1 MEFRRL
7 GNGLYF
13 PPIAPNGRVYAAPL
27 GQETQVEIF
36 CLTPVGIM
44 GAGILSHWSEI
55 VGFYYDDES
64 WEIIPR
70 NYSGRGMRFRRGLSC
85 IMVIA
90 GNEALT
96 THIQGYPIPICV
108 MNRIAFEQQRGSKG

>member
-1 MEFRRL
+1 MEFRHL

-13 PPIAPNGRVYAAPL
+13 PPIAPNGRVYAVPL
-27 GQETQVEIF
+27 GQETQVETF
-36 CLTPVGIM
+36 CLTPMGIM
-44 GAGILSHWSEI
+44 GAGIKSHWSEI

-70 NYSGRGMRFRRGLSC
+70 NYSGRGMRFSRGLSC
-85 IMVIA
+85 IMLIA

-96 THIQGYPIPICV
+96 THIQGYPIPMCV
-108 MNRIAFEQQRGSKG
+108 MNRIAFEKQRGTEE

>member
-1 MEFRRL
+1 
-7 GNGLYF
+7 
-13 PPIAPNGRVYAAPL
+13 
-27 GQETQVEIF
+27 
-36 CLTPVGIM
+36 M
-44 GAGILSHWSEI
+44 GAGIQSHWSEI
-55 VGFYYDDES
+55 VGCYYDDET

-96 THIQGYPIPICV
+96 THIQGYPIPMCV
-108 MNRIAFEQQRGSKG
+108 INRIAFEQQRGSER

>member
-1 MEFRRL
+1 MEFRHL
-7 GNGLYF
+7 SNGQYF
-13 PPIAPNGRVYAAPL
+13 PPIAPNGRVYAVPL
-27 GQETQVEIF
+27 EQETQIEIF

-44 GAGILSHWSEI
+44 GAGIQLHWSEI
-55 VGFYYDDES
+55 VGCYYDDES

-96 THIQGYPIPICV
+96 THIQGYPIPMCV
-108 MNRIAFEQQRGSKG
+108 MNRISFEQQRGGEG

>member
-1 MEFRRL
+1 
-7 GNGLYF
+7 
-13 PPIAPNGRVYAAPL
+13 
-27 GQETQVEIF
+27 
-36 CLTPVGIM
+36 M
-44 GAGILSHWSEI
+44 GAGIQSHWSEI
-55 VGFYYDDES
+55 VGCYYDDET

-96 THIQGYPIPICV
+96 THIQGYPIPMCV
-108 MNRIAFEQQRGSKG
+108 INRIACGFHDTWTPSPRSFGHSFHAHLDT

>member
-1 MEFRRL
+1 MEFRHL
-7 GNGLYF
+7 GNGQYF
-13 PPIAPNGRVYAAPL
+13 PPIAPNGRVYAVPL

-44 GAGILSHWSEI
+44 GAGVQSHWSEI

-90 GNEALT
+90 GNEAL
-96 THIQGYPIPICV
+96 HDPHPGLPHPHVRNEPYCV
-108 MNRIAFEQQRGSKG
+108 RKAARH